1 MKKILEDNG
10 VKTFFIKLLFF
21 AITVAAADIIIGK
34 VLKKTYFRQKSG
46 YDYLTTLSIKQAK
59 DPVMIFGSSRAVNI
73 FNPSVMEKV
82 LNLPCF
88 NAGRV
93 GQSVFYHYAVLKSVL
108 KRYTPEKIIL
118 SFDAGN
124 FEKDQEDYDRISSLL
139 PYYDSNPEI
148 EPVINLKGPYEKI
161 KNISSIYP
169 YNSLLLP
176 IVSGNLQ
183 KGKNRYD
190 NIKGYIPIKKTIR
203 GPLRTMDFTHKD
215 ILDSKKINIYKAF
228 INECIKA
235 NIDLYIICPPYLVN
249 AVGNDL
255 STETAKK
262 IASEYNINFIDYS
275 RDSFYTQQPQL
286 FADFRHLNGKGAD
299 LFTEKVAALIGN
311 H

>member
-21 AITVAAADIIIGK
+21 VVTVAVADTIIGK
-34 VLKKTYFRQKSG
+34 MLKKTYFHQRHG
-46 YDYLTTLSIKQAK
+46 YDYLTTVSIEKAK

-73 FNPSVMEKV
+73 FNPSVIEKV

-93 GQSVFYHYAVLKSVL
+93 GQSVFYHYAVLRSVL

-161 KNISSIYP
+161 KTISSIYP

-176 IVSGNLQ
+176 IVSGNLHRD
-183 KGKNRYD
+183 KNMYD

-215 ILDSKKINIYKAF
+215 VLDSKKINIYKAF

-262 IASEYNINFIDYS
+262 IARQYNVNFIDYS
-275 RDSFYTQQPQL
+275 KDSFYTQQPQL

-299 LFTEKVAALIGN
+299 IFTEKVAVLIGN

>member
-1 MKKILEDNG
+1 MKKIIEGNS

-21 AITVAAADIIIGK
+21 AVTVAAADIIIGM
-34 VLKKTYFRQKSG
+34 VLKKTYFHQQHG
-46 YDYLTTLSIKQAK
+46 YDYLTTVSIKKAK

-73 FNPSVMEKV
+73 FNPSVMEKT

-139 PYYDSNPEI
+139 PYYDTNPEI
-148 EPVINLKGPYEKI
+148 EPVIKLKGPYEKI
-161 KNISSIYP
+161 KTISSIYP

-176 IVSGNLQ
+176 IVNGNLHN
-183 KGKNRYD
+183 GKKKDVNT
-190 NIKGYIPIKKTIR
+190 KGYMPIRKTTN
-203 GPLRTMDFTHKD
+203 GPLLTIDYTKRDV
-215 ILDSKKINIYKAF
+215 LDPQKINIYKAF
-228 INECIKA
+228 INECISA
-235 NIDLYIICPPYLVN
+235 NIELYIVCPPYLIN

-275 RDSFYTQQPQL
+275 RDSFYIHQPLL

-299 LFTEKVAALIGN
+299 IFTEQVAAAIDN
-311 H
+311 N